1 MVIYKSNLAGP
12 YHIENGLPC
21 QDSFAIFHS
30 DAISVLAV
38 TDGLGSELYSD
49 IGASV
54 AAQAAVKYCS
64 KRIIKGMDFADIKR
78 VMNNALVSSYKAVL
92 ARANE
97 DGNDSDEYDS
107 TLCLAVYYGEHL
119 YFAQS
124 GDSGLVALLENGEYY
139 RVTTQQRDEEGRV
152 FPLCWG
158 PEKWEFGYVDSP
170 VSAFMLM
177 TDGVFEQICPKLMRK
192 RDIEI
197 NIPLARRF
205 LDRFDC
211 TEEDVP
217 ELEKAVH
224 KYLEHY
230 PRHLLDD
237 DKTVVVLINPERRP
251 AEKDEAYYA
260 IPDWKTMC
268 DEAEKRLLGSDTT
281 IVEEIGDIVDDSLLF
296 VDAIS
301 DNLETSV
308 GSIRHDPGN
317 ELVVQSDDVEAR
329 KNSSHNAEDISEL
342 SEDVK
347 KNEQLNTHQ
356 NTGAT
361 SS

>member
-1 MVIYKSNLAGP
+1 MVIYKCNMAGP
-12 YHIENGLPC
+12 YHIESGLPC
-21 QDSFAIFHS
+21 QDSFAVIQNETF
-30 DAISVLAV
+30 SVLAV
-38 TDGLGSELYSD
+38 ADGLGSELYSD
-49 IGASV
+49 VGAAT
-54 AAQAAVKYCS
+54 AAQTAVEYCS
-64 KRIIKGMDFADIKR
+64 ERITEGMEFAEIKK
-78 VMNNALVSSYKAVL
+78 VMNNALVSAYKAVL
-92 ARANE
+92 TRAAE
-97 DGNDSDEYDS
+97 DGNDSDEYDT
-107 TLCLAVYYGEHL
+107 TLCLAAYDGERL
-119 YFAQS
+119 FFAQS

-158 PEKWEFGYVDSP
+158 PEKWEFGYVEAP

-224 KYLEHY
+224 EYLEHY

-237 DKTVVVLINPERRP
+237 DKTVIVLINPKRRP
-251 AEKDEAYYA
+251 EEKDESYYA
-260 IPDWKTMC
+260 IPDWKAMRE
-268 DEAEKRLLGSDTT
+268 EAEKRLSGMDS
-281 IVEEIGDIVDDSLLF
+281 EEIGDATDSSLLI
-296 VDAIS
+296 DGAAS
-301 DNLETSV
+301 DDYETSTDA
-308 GSIRHDPGN
+308 SQCNTN
-317 ELVVQSDDVEAR
+317 ETQIEQSDDSGSNKA
-329 KNSSHNAEDISEL
+329 ISAKTEST
-342 SEDVK
+342 SEHTDDVK
-347 KNEQLNTHQ
+347 KNELLSAHQ
-356 NTGAT
+356 SACLT